1 MIVEEL
7 NSKNGVNNFDL
18 YFNLLKIYK
27 KKHGNCDVPQGYEMI
42 GARLGSFVNYQRVA
56 YKKTGKYSITKERID
71 KLNSI
76 GFEWESILSTKIDIS
91 EQKWKRNIR
100 LLKKYKKINGHLLV
114 PYHCKLDGYRLG
126 QIVGSIRQAYKG
138 TNGTTTLSQE
148 RIDELNSIGFIWD
161 ARKYRKDN
169 NIK

>member
-1 MIVEEL
+1 MIVDKL
-7 NSKNGVNNFDL
+7 NSKNGIDNFDL
-18 YFNLLKIYK
+18 YFNLLKIYR

-42 GARLGSFVNYQRVA
+42 GARLGSFVNYQRNA
-56 YKKTGKYSITKERID
+56 YNNGCYAITKERID

-76 GFEWESILSTKIDIS
+76 GFSWKSDLIARKSLS

-100 LLKKYKKINGHLLV
+100 LLKKYKKKNGDLLV
-114 PYHCKLDGYRLG
+114 PYYYKLDGYRLG
-126 QIVGSIRQAYKG
+126 QIVAYIRQTYNG
-138 TNGTTTLSQE
+138 TNGSISQE
-148 RIDELNSIGFIWD
+148 RIDELNEIGFIWD